1 VTARRGIAI
10 AMGILVLAGSLGVL
24 ATTAAL
30 GGRATNYLVALATAV
45 VGVRALMRGLRP
57 PVQAPARARGPAL
70 GWQILAYTGLIFAVS
85 VVLYPVLMVCKKA
98 FEPGRQFAL
107 SASPIPNEIT
117 GENFVELFTS
127 RGAGG
132 ELLFLRHAANSIVV
146 ALLTTIVGVAL
157 SCTAAYALS
166 RFRFPGRKTSLT
178 TFLVVQ
184 MFPATLLL
192 LPLYVILHR
201 LGLLNS
207 IAGLVLVYST
217 TAIPFCVWTL
227 KGYFDGIPRDLEE
240 AARIDGASPWLIF
253 RKIILP
259 LARPGI
265 AVTALFSF
273 MTAWN
278 EFIMAST
285 FMTDQNK
292 YTLPVLI
299 QQSVSEYS
307 ADYGLFAAGAI
318 VTSVPVMLV
327 FYILQRYL
335 VGGLTAGAVKG

>member
-1 VTARRGIAI
+1 MMTRRPK
-10 AMGILVLAGSLGVL
+10 LPLVVLAHVGLVV
-24 ATTAAL
+24 
-30 GGRATNYLVALATAV
+30 LVA
-45 VGVRALMRGLRP
+45 
-57 PVQAPARARGPAL
+57 
-70 GWQILAYTGLIFAVS
+70 I
-85 VVLYPVLMVCKKA
+85 VLYPVMLVCKKA
-98 FEPGRQFAL
+98 VEPGHYFAL
-107 SASPIPNEIT
+107 SASPIPSDVT
-117 GENFVELFTS
+117 ADHFRDLFTA
-127 RGAGG
+127 RGGDG
-132 ELLFLRHAANSIVV
+132 ELLFLRHTVNSIVV
-146 ALLTTIVGVAL
+146 ALLTTVVGVSL

-166 RFRFPGRKTSLT
+166 RFRFPGRKAGLT

-192 LPLYVILHR
+192 LPLYVILDR

-207 IAGLVLVYST
+207 IVGLVLVYAT

-227 KGYFDGIPRDLEE
+227 KGYFDGLPRELEE
-240 AARIDGASPWLIF
+240 AARIDGASQWMIF
-253 RKIILP
+253 RRIMLP

-285 FMTDQNK
+285 FMTNQAR

-299 QQSVSEYS
+299 QSSVTEYS
-307 ADYGLFAAGAI
+307 ADYGLFAAGAV
-318 VTSVPVMLV
+318 VTSIPVMV
-327 FYILQRYL
+327 AFYVLQKYL

>member
-1 VTARRGIAI
+1 MIASKRPRLVWV
-10 AMGILVLAGSLGVL
+10 ILAH
-24 ATTAAL
+24 
-30 GGRATNYLVALATAV
+30 VALLAV
-45 VGVRALMRGLRP
+45 CM
-57 PVQAPARARGPAL
+57 
-70 GWQILAYTGLIFAVS
+70 
-85 VVLYPVLMVCKKA
+85 VVLYPVMLVLKKA

-107 SASPIPNEIT
+107 SASPIPT
-117 GENFVELFTS
+117 DVTLDHFRDLFTA
-127 RGAGG
+127 RGGHD
-132 ELLFLRHAANSIVV
+132 ELLFLRHTINSLIVAV
-146 ALLTTIVGVAL
+146 LTTVVGVAL

-166 RFRFPGRKTSLT
+166 RFRFPGRKAGLT

-192 LPLYVILHR
+192 IPLYVVLNK

-207 IAGLVLVYST
+207 VAGLVLVYAT

-227 KGYFDGIPRDLEE
+227 KGYFDSLPRELEE
-240 AARIDGASPWLIF
+240 AARIDGASPWMIF

-285 FMTDQNK
+285 FMTDQSR

-299 QQSVSEYS
+299 QQSVTEFS
-307 ADYGLFAAGAI
+307 ADWGMFAAGAV
-318 VTSVPVMLV
+318 VTSIPVMAA
-327 FYILQRYL
+327 FYVLQRYL

>member
-1 VTARRGIAI
+1 MKKRIV
-10 AMGILVLAGSLGVL
+10 LVH
-24 ATTAAL
+24 AAL
-30 GGRATNYLVALATAV
+30 VVVVA
-45 VGVRALMRGLRP
+45 G
-57 PVQAPARARGPAL
+57 
-70 GWQILAYTGLIFAVS
+70 
-85 VVLYPVLMVCKKA
+85 VLYPVMLVLKKA
-98 FEPGRQFAL
+98 FEPGRDFAVT
-107 SASPIPNEIT
+107 ASPIPSALT
-117 GENFVELFTS
+117 LHNFEALFGA
-127 RGAGG
+127 RGGHG
-132 ELLFLRHAANSIVV
+132 ELLFLRHTLNSLVV
-146 ALLTTIVGVAL
+146 ALITTVVGVAL

-166 RFRFPGRKTSLT
+166 RFRFPGRKAGLT

-192 LPLYVILHR
+192 LPLYVVLDNLH
-201 LGLLNS
+201 LLNS

-227 KGYFDGIPRDLEE
+227 KGYFDSLPRELEE

-253 RKIILP
+253 RRIILP

-285 FMTDQNK
+285 FMTDESR

-299 QQSVSEYS
+299 QQSVGQYNK
-307 ADYGLFAAGAI
+307 DYGLFAAGAI
-318 VTSVPVMLV
+318 VTAIPVMIA
-327 FYILQRYL
+327 FYVLQRYL

>member
-1 VTARRGIAI
+1 MNRRPRLLA
-10 AMGILVLAGSLGVL
+10 LAGVHTGLLV
-24 ATTAAL
+24 
-30 GGRATNYLVALATAV
+30 LVAL
-45 VGVRALMRGLRP
+45 
-57 PVQAPARARGPAL
+57 
-70 GWQILAYTGLIFAVS
+70 
-85 VVLYPVLMVCKKA
+85 VLYPVLLVCKKA
-98 FEPGRQFAL
+98 FEPGRHFAL
-107 SASPIPNEIT
+107 SASPLPQHFT
-117 GENFVELFTS
+117 LAHFTDLFGA
-127 RGAGG
+127 RGGHG
-132 ELLFLRHAANSIVV
+132 ELLFLRHAANSLIVAV
-146 ALLTTIVGVAL
+146 ATTIVGVIL

-166 RFRFPGRKTSLT
+166 RFRFPGRKAGLT

-192 LPLYVILHR
+192 LPLYVILDK

-207 IAGLVLVYST
+207 LVGLVLVYST

-227 KGYFDGIPRDLEE
+227 KGYFDTLPRELEE
-240 AARIDGASPWLIF
+240 AARIDGASTWMIF

-285 FMTDQNK
+285 FMTDESK

-299 QQSVSEYS
+299 QSSVGQFS
-307 ADYGLFAAGAI
+307 ADWGLFAAGAV
-318 VTSVPVMLV
+318 VTSIPVMV
-327 FYILQRYL
+327 AFYVLQKYL

>member
-1 VTARRGIAI
+1 MV
-10 AMGILVLAGSLGVL
+10 
-24 ATTAAL
+24 ATYAAL
-30 GGRATNYLVALATAV
+30 IVLCA
-45 VGVRALMRGLRP
+45 
-57 PVQAPARARGPAL
+57 
-70 GWQILAYTGLIFAVS
+70 
-85 VVLYPVLMVCKKA
+85 VVLYPVMLVCKKA

-107 SASPIPNEIT
+107 SASPIPSDVTTAHFEK
-117 GENFVELFTS
+117 LFTA
-127 RGAGG
+127 RGAHG
-132 ELLFLRHAANSIVV
+132 ELLFLHHAFNSILV
-146 ALLTTIVGVAL
+146 ALATTVVGVIL

-166 RFRFPGRKTSLT
+166 RFKFPGRKTGLT
-178 TFLVVQ
+178 MFLVVQ

-192 LPLYVILHR
+192 LPLYVILNK

-207 IAGLVLVYST
+207 LLGLVLVYST

-227 KGYFDGIPRDLEE
+227 KGYFDSLPRELEE
-240 AARIDGASPWLIF
+240 AARIDGASQWMIF
-253 RKIILP
+253 RRIMLP

-285 FMTDQNK
+285 FMTNQTR

-299 QQSVSEYS
+299 QSSVTEFS
-307 ADYGLFAAGAI
+307 ADWGLFAAGAV
-318 VTSVPVMLV
+318 VTSIPVMIA
-327 FYILQRYL
+327 FYVLQRAL

>member
-1 VTARRGIAI
+1 MTSKRPRLIW
-10 AMGILVLAGSLGVL
+10 MILAH
-24 ATTAAL
+24 
-30 GGRATNYLVALATAV
+30 VALLAV
-45 VGVRALMRGLRP
+45 CM
-57 PVQAPARARGPAL
+57 
-70 GWQILAYTGLIFAVS
+70 
-85 VVLYPVLMVCKKA
+85 VVLYPVMLVLKKA

-107 SASPIPNEIT
+107 SASPIPT
-117 GENFVELFTS
+117 DVTLDHFRDLFTA
-127 RGAGG
+127 RGGHDD
-132 ELLFLRHAANSIVV
+132 LLFVRHTINSLIV
-146 ALLTTIVGVAL
+146 ALATTVVGVAL

-166 RFRFPGRKTSLT
+166 RFRFPGRKTGLT
-178 TFLVVQ
+178 MFLVVQ

-192 LPLYVILHR
+192 IPLYVVLNK

-207 IAGLVLVYST
+207 VAGLVLVYAT

-227 KGYFDGIPRDLEE
+227 KGYFDSLPRELEE
-240 AARIDGASPWLIF
+240 AARIDGASPWMIF

-285 FMTDQNK
+285 FMTNQAR

-299 QQSVSEYS
+299 QQSVTEFS
-307 ADYGLFAAGAI
+307 ADWGMFAAGAV
-318 VTSVPVMLV
+318 VTSIPVMIA
-327 FYILQRYL
+327 FYVLQRYL

>member
-1 VTARRGIAI
+1 MTRRPRLVTVIAFH
-10 AMGILVLAGSLGVL
+10 V
-24 ATTAAL
+24 AL
-30 GGRATNYLVALATAV
+30 IVLVA
-45 VGVRALMRGLRP
+45 
-57 PVQAPARARGPAL
+57 
-70 GWQILAYTGLIFAVS
+70 
-85 VVLYPVLMVCKKA
+85 VVLYPVLLVCKKA
-98 FEPGRQFAL
+98 FEPGRHFAL
-107 SASPIPNEIT
+107 SASPIPQQVT
-117 GENFVELFTS
+117 LDHFQDLFGA
-127 RGAGG
+127 RGGHG
-132 ELLFLRHAANSIVV
+132 ELLFLRHALNSVIVSL
-146 ALLTTIVGVAL
+146 ATTVVGVVL

-166 RFRFPGRKTSLT
+166 RSRFPGRKTTLT

-184 MFPATLLL
+184 MFPATLLM
-192 LPLYVILHR
+192 LPLYVILDK

-207 IAGLVLVYST
+207 LVGLVLVYST

-227 KGYFDGIPRDLEE
+227 KGYFDTLPRELEE
-240 AARIDGASPWLIF
+240 AARIDGASTFMIF

-285 FMTDQNK
+285 FMTDESK

-299 QQSVSEYS
+299 QSSVGQFSS
-307 ADYGLFAAGAI
+307 DWGLFAAGAVI
-318 VTSVPVMLV
+318 TSLPVMVL
-327 FYILQRYL
+327 FYVLQKYL